1 MYVSVLSVLWWKLL
15 TQTYYTKQLK
25 HANIE
30 KILVIR
36 LPIHF
41 WIDLGF
47 VEVEVREFDLNSFTG
62 IGVKIISARDV
73 RWVRVGIP
81 RATYRTLGGGSLSDI
96 LVAFGWNKKN
106 RITISI

>member
-1 MYVSVLSVLWWKLL
+1 MCQYSQYFDGNCK
-15 TQTYYTKQLK
+15 LK
-25 HANIE
+25 HITQYNWSTLIQI
-30 KILVIR
+30 ILVIR

-47 VEVEVREFDLNSFTG
+47 VEVEVREYDLNSFTG

-96 LVAFGWNKKN
+96 LVAFGWNQKKI